1 MALTKFN
8 EDMEIISKQSTYPND
23 VDGMTPEELKA
34 SHDKAGKLIKEY
46 INNTLLKELGGA
58 DAAGSLGVGLVNGT
72 DMGATIQ
79 AALDAL
85 AAQIAETALGAIP
98 DKSLTEAKFADLA
111 VSTRALGEL
120 SVTPGKLSNDGIPIE
135 KGGTG
140 ATTAAGALSNL
151 GAAAASHT
159 HAAGNITSGTL
170 NTARLPTVP
179 IAKGGT
185 GATSATAA
193 LSNLG
198 AMAASRLVAV
208 YNAAVTFTDGKATYT
223 NPAITTGSVV
233 FAERRVGTA
242 GSTNVHAFG
251 TTSNSGSVTIC
262 ASDTFSASINL
273 NILIFNP

>member
-1 MALTKFN
+1 MALTAFN
-8 EDMEIISKQSTYPND
+8 EDMEIISKLSDLPND
-23 VDGMTPEELKA
+23 TDGLTPAELKERF
-34 SHDKAGKLIKEY
+34 DRAGKLLKQY
-46 INNTLLKELGGA
+46 INGVLLAELAGA
-58 DAAGSLGVGLVNGT
+58 SAAGSLGVGEVNGT
-72 DMGATIQ
+72 DMGANIQ

-85 AAQIAETALGAIP
+85 AAQIAETSLGAIP
-98 DKSLTEAKFADLA
+98 DRSLTEAKFADLA

-159 HAAGNITSGTL
+159 HAASAIASGTL
-170 NTARLPTVP
+170 NTSRLPTIP
-179 IAKGGT
+179 ITKGGT
-185 GATSATAA
+185 GATTAA
-193 LSNLG
+193 AALTNLG
-198 AMAASRLVAV
+198 ALAASKLVAI
-208 YNAAVTFTDGKATYT
+208 YNAGVTFTEGKATYT
-223 NPAITTGSVV
+223 NSAITASSVV
-233 FAERRVGTA
+233 FVARRVGTA